1 LLLDQSSFEDPDEEL
16 DDEFDEEFEEE
27 LDDEFEDEFDEELED
42 EFDDP
47 PLPSSLDP
55 PFPPLPS
62 RRSRSDSRLRKLKST
77 RSTSLVL
84 RSVTVGAGN
93 AIPACAAMGKSAANM
108 AVVMVL
114 NAVMAV
120 SPVRGHLAVPY
131 KDNAAPPGLFP
142 AFCPLTD
149 P

>member
-1 LLLDQSSFEDPDEEL
+1 LLLDQSSF
-16 DDEFDEEFEEE
+16 DEFDEE
-27 LDDEFEDEFDEELED
+27 LDDEFEDEFEDELDEELED

-55 PFPPLPS
+55 PFPSLAN
-62 RRSRSDSRLRKLKST
+62 RRSSSVSRLRKLKST

-84 RSVTVGAGN
+84 RSVTVGAGK
-93 AIPACAAMGKSAANM
+93 AIPACAAMGKSAAKM
-108 AVVMVL
+108 VVVTVL

-120 SPVRGHLAVPY
+120 SPVRGHLAVSY
-131 KDNAAPPGLFP
+131 KDNAAPLGLFP
-142 AFCPLTD
+142 AARALTD

>member
-16 DDEFDEEFEEE
+16 DDEFDEEFEE
-27 LDDEFEDEFDEELED
+27 EFEDEFDEELED

-55 PFPPLPS
+55 PFRSSPS
-62 RRSRSDSRLRKLKST
+62 RRSRSASRLRKLKST
-77 RSTSLVL
+77 CSTSLML

-93 AIPACAAMGKSAANM
+93 AIPACAAMGKSAAKM

-120 SPVRGHLAVPY
+120 SPVRGHLAVSY

-142 AFCPLTD
+142 AARPLTD
-149 P
+149 L